1 MERIDFDQPLVV
13 DGAMATELEKLG
25 VKTDTELWSAMA
37 LIHDPQAVV
46 AVHKRYFEVGANVA
60 ITDSYQANV
69 PAFEAAGLTPA
80 EGRRL
85 ITESVK
91 LAQQARDTYLAAT
104 KTKRPLWIAG
114 SVGPYG
120 AYLADGSEYTG
131 NYQLSRQQYQN
142 FHRERMQLLAAAG
155 VDLFAFET
163 QPNFEE
169 AKALVALLENEFS
182 TLPAWVSFSVD
193 QQGRLCDGTSLSKAV
208 AYFEDHPQ
216 VVAIGV
222 NCTAMTNIEKRV
234 KTVATVTTKPI
245 VVYPNNGDTY
255 DPASKTWQVNPAAP
269 TFSEL
274 VPKWLAAGA
283 SLIGGCCRTTPED
296 IQQVA
301 KVMLKH

>member
-1 MERIDFDQPLVV
+1 MERIDFDQPLVI

-37 LIHDPQAVV
+37 LIHDPQAVA

-85 ITESVK
+85 ITESVE

-104 KTKRPLWIAG
+104 KTKRPLLIAG

-131 NYQLSRQQYQN
+131 NYQLSQQQYQN

-169 AKALVALLENEFS
+169 TKALVALLENEFS

-193 QQGRLCDGTSLSKAV
+193 QQGRLCDGTSLSEAV

-234 KTVATVTTKPI
+234 KTVAAVTTKPI

-255 DPASKTWQVNPAAP
+255 DPASKTWRVNPAAP

-301 KVMLKH
+301 KVMSKH

>member
-1 MERIDFDQPLVV
+1 MERIDFNQPLVI

-85 ITESVK
+85 ITESVE
-91 LAQQARDTYLAAT
+91 LAQQARDTYQAAT
-104 KTKRPLWIAG
+104 QTKRPLLIAG

-169 AKALVALLENEFS
+169 TKALIALLENEFS

-193 QQGRLCDGTSLSKAV
+193 QQGRLCDGTSLSEAV
-208 AYFEDHPQ
+208 AYFEAHPQ

-222 NCTAMTNIEKRV
+222 NCTAMTNIEKRI
-234 KTVATVTTKPI
+234 KTVAAVTTKPI